1 MDSSSSSTFLGDK
14 PGDKSVDGEEAGLLL
29 VRTRRCLR
37 VGVVGIS
44 RG

>member
-14 PGDKSVDGEEAGLLL
+14 PGDKSVDGEEAALLL
-29 VRTRRCLR
+29 ERIHRCLR
-37 VGVVGIS
+37 GGVVGIF